1 MIKVIFLS
9 EKYLQLGPKRYWNAN
24 YQKFGRNQNASFSN
38 CLMTFGHKFVQLNQ
52 KMNWNANFQK
62 RYWNV
67 NYGEASL
74 LIKCYLDTSPDRDW
88 EGEKHKDVGEKGD
101 YHRTATISLSNK
113 RWLISNNIYLPEQKK
128 VIIIERHPFPW
139 WMKGDNNPSP
149 TLWSWYHWTVL

>member
-1 MIKVIFLS
+1 M
-9 EKYLQLGPKRYWNAN
+9 
-24 YQKFGRNQNASFSN
+24 
-38 CLMTFGHKFVQLNQ
+38 
-52 KMNWNANFQK
+52 
-62 RYWNV
+62 

-149 TLWSWYHWTVL
+149 GTILMINMIEYGQRTFYFNEHHCEVDIIEQYFRRSWLLALNSNDKDGC